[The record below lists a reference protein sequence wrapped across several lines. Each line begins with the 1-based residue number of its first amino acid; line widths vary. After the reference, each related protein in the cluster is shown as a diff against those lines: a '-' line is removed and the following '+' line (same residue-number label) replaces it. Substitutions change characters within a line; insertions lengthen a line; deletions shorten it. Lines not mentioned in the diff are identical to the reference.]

1 MPRLLEPL
9 TDEEKE
15 AANRMIQAFSTFN
28 AFVFELPERKL
39 FFNVIH
45 KVGLEP
51 LITIKELRRRKVII
65 YVVLLNERPCINEC
79 QYRCR
84 GKKGDEQRKCIHEC
98 VEKCMGERKEY
109 LINALRES
117 SKKNS

>member
-9 TDEEKE
+9 TNEEKE
-15 AANRMIQAFSTFN
+15 AADRMIQAFSIFN

-39 FFNVIH
+39 FFNVIR

-51 LITIKELRRRKVII
+51 LITIRELRRRKVII
-65 YVVLLNERPCINEC
+65 YVVLLNERPCTNEC
-79 QYRCR
+79 QYKCR
-84 GKKGDEQRKCIHEC
+84 GKNDEEQRKCIHEC
-98 VEKCMGERKEY
+98 MEKCVEERKEY
-109 LINALRES
+109 LINTLREA